1 MQKKWNF
8 EILSWVFVL
17 VFCILILLP
26 VYIKTGADYSF
37 YIPNLTSIII
47 FLTFSRLIF
56 LLSFTPYSRVKWLKM
71 VLIFLPIPLFLYH
84 INYLYDFQRYIDE
97 EGTISFLKGSSD
109 LGDYNFGRFIKYQ
122 FIFFCTGA
130 LVTIVLMPVRM
141 IISFW
146 RIINTKD
153 KV

>member
-1 MQKKWNF
+1 MN
-8 EILSWVFVL
+8 
-17 VFCILILLP
+17 
-26 VYIKTGADYSF
+26 YSF
-37 YIPNLTSIII
+37 YVPNFISIIV

-56 LLSFTPYSRVKWLKM
+56 LLSFTPYSRLKWVKM
-71 VLIFLPIPLFLYH
+71 VLIFAPIPLFMYH
-84 INYLYDFQRYIDE
+84 VGSLYDFQKFVDE
-97 EGTISFLKGSSD
+97 KGIITFLKGSNEIS
-109 LGDYNFGRFIKYQ
+109 DYNFGKFIKYQ

-130 LVTIVLMPVRM
+130 IVTIVLMPVRM